1 MSHPPPSSSTYGR
14 RRRRWITGQGYG
26 VLAPSTSV
34 FCYARIMVDMVD
46 AVGDFKMFS
55 EFMSPGGKFKPIF
68 VLAVPLNA
76 CDLGSMARLLRSP
89 SLASLFYSSSFFAHF
104 CRPAMIVLKKPRQ
117 PRHSCLMQTEY
128 SSFVDEPVSWLRL
141 SIRCKQPRSGGC
153 ERFFEDEE

>member
-26 VLAPSTSV
+26 VLALSTSV

-55 EFMSPGGKFKPIF
+55 EFMSPGGKFKQIF

-76 CDLGSMARLLRSP
+76 CEFGHITRLLRSP
-89 SLASLFYSSSFFAHF
+89 SLASLLYSSSVFAHF
-104 CRPAMIVLKKPRQ
+104 RHPAMIVLNK
-117 PRHSCLMQTEY
+117 SCQSQATT
-128 SSFVDEPVSWLRL
+128 VPCKQ
-141 SIRCKQPRSGGC
+141 SIRALLTILYLG
-153 ERFFEDEE
+153 